1 MSLWYRLTI
10 GLGRLAMRVLGI
22 STRWA
27 GEHHLPVSGPVLL
40 ACVHVSYPDF
50 LFVGKAALA
59 RNRAVRF
66 MCRHDVWHVPL
77 VRRAMDSMRHVPVD
91 RRAPAAAYLRA
102 RRLLAEGEAVC
113 VFPEAGISHSFTVRA
128 LMRGV
133 AALARETGVPV
144 VPVVVWGS
152 QRIFTVGRD
161 GRRPRPDLRRGRT
174 VDVRFGPPTT
184 VAAGRRPGRGDRG
197 ARAHADRDAG
207 VGAAAAGAP
216 APRRRAR
223 AVVPRTPRR
232 ARAGPARRARP
243 GRRAALRGAAHLG
256 TLARPITVRAWGPC
270 RSVSVSV
277 RTP

>member
-10 GLGRLAMRVLGI
+10 WLGRLAMRVLGI

-113 VFPEAGISHSFTVRA
+113 VFPEGGISAAYVVRA
-128 LMRGV
+128 MMPGAV
-133 AALARETGVPV
+133 ALARETGAPLVPV
-144 VPVVVWGS
+144 TIWGS
-152 QRIFTVGRD
+152 QRLWPQKRTLDAPF
-161 GRRPRPDLRRGRT
+161 PRPDLTRGRL
-174 VDVRFGPPTT
+174 VDVRFLERVFVPPDADVRETT
-184 VAAGRRPGRGDRG
+184 RALGRRLQDGLEALQLLPEHRPRPGEWAPWYPAHLGGDG
-197 ARAHADRDAG
+197 VERAASYALDNM
-207 VGAAAAGAP
+207 
-216 APRRRAR
+216 PRA
-223 AVVPRTPRR
+223 AVVPD
-232 ARAGPARRARP
+232 
-243 GRRAALRGAAHLG
+243 
-256 TLARPITVRAWGPC
+256 WGPGYET
-270 RSVSVSV
+270 SASS
-277 RTP
+277 